1 MYAMKF
7 DQRSAFTLSP
17 LHILPS
23 NKMPSMDSAERAKHT
38 VEVQAREKRRKVLN
52 DISTKQHSLSAEK
65 YVAKKMRNTCRQT
78 HTHIRSLQR
87 IEMKQINDIIRL
99 IVHFISILLQIVII
113 FRQYR

>member
-65 YVAKKMRNTCRQT
+65 CRQT